1 MEIFAILQE
10 QNFSFVAWL
19 QDGAALYQHSSN
31 RLMAISWHPDQE
43 LEMDS
48 LLTQPARVVD
58 MTGGANSAV
67 ELTKRADRFEEAVRW
82 IAEGR
87 LPVHFV
93 KDRSLSNIIE
103 DVAHSVFPEEDYED
117 YGGAYA

>member
-1 MEIFAILQE
+1 MEIFTILQE

-19 QDGAALYQHSSN
+19 QDGAALYQRSN
-31 RLMAISWHPDQE
+31 RLMSISWHPDQE

-67 ELTKRADRFEEAVRW
+67 ELTNLSARFEEAVRW

-87 LPVHFV
+87 SPVHFV
-93 KDRSLSNIIE
+93 KDRSL
-103 DVAHSVFPEEDYED
+103 VAHSVFPEEDYED
-117 YGGAYA
+117 YEDYGGAYA

>member
-1 MEIFAILQE
+1 MEIFTILQE

-19 QDGAALYQHSSN
+19 QDGAALYQRSN
-31 RLMAISWHPDQE
+31 RLMSVNWHPDQE

-67 ELTKRADRFEEAVRW
+67 ELTNLSARFEEAVRW

-87 LPVHFV
+87 SPVHFV
-93 KDRSLSNIIE
+93 KDRSL
-103 DVAHSVFPEEDYED
+103 VAHSVFPEEDYED